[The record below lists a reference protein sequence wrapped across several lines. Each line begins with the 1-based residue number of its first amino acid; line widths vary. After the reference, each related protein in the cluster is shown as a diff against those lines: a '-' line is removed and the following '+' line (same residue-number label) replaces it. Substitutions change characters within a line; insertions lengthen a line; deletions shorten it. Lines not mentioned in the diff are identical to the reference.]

1 MLLFHWTG
9 SLSERVCRAWNRGF
23 NVKSYY
29 SLFMCNISCFLF
41 ASYHHAVSLPTNLQW
56 TLLCVVNI
64 INIQVSFSHSLFCF
78 LLVDIIVPKTYQIT
92 NINHDPFINNMSTKT
107 KVWTNPKSQTIL
119 LWNFVCLS
127 TLTHY
132 CISAPW
138 RVKSSGVRRSKR
150 IKLGALQFI
159 RLTHQAAMRPNV
171 PYFTILL
178 YLMPDNFICQG
189 ESF

>member
-1 MLLFHWTG
+1 VRSWD
-9 SLSERVCRAWNRGF
+9 VCSYFIEQARYQKGFVVHEIEASMWNRII
-23 NVKSYY
+23 
-29 SLFMCNISCFLF
+29 LFSCVTFPVFCLPVITTLL
-41 ASYHHAVSLPTNLQW
+41 HLPTNLQW

-127 TLTHY
+127 TLT
-132 CISAPW
+132 
-138 RVKSSGVRRSKR
+138 
-150 IKLGALQFI
+150 Q
-159 RLTHQAAMRPNV
+159 
-171 PYFTILL
+171 
-178 YLMPDNFICQG
+178 
-189 ESF
+189 